1 MKLSGEQIQQVEDY
15 LTKKGLKYID
25 IRYEVLDHMVT
36 DIEQLMES
44 KNLSFLNA
52 SENVFTK
59 WNENFVTRSSF
70 WIGLVYSGP
79 KIFIDNSVIIYKKMV
94 LKIQLIAFV
103 VIIGFGNFSNYFKVL
118 QSDYSQEITLLF
130 KIIAVFSM
138 VIVLYWFYQI
148 KKTKLQ
154 TSYSFLFTRNA
165 LPSALVF
172 GTLGLLFSESNS
184 MKLAFIIFGLWS
196 GWVLFKHHVKS
207 VSNYSL
213 PAKS

>member
-15 LTKKGLKYID
+15 LTKKGLKHID

-172 GTLGLLFSESNS
+172 GTLGLLFSENNS
-184 MKLAFIIFGLWS
+184 MILAFIIFGLWS

>member
-1 MKLSGEQIQQVEDY
+1 MKLSGEQIQQVEYY

-184 MKLAFIIFGLWS
+184 MILAFIIFGLWS

>member
-1 MKLSGEQIQQVEDY
+1 
-15 LTKKGLKYID
+15 
-25 IRYEVLDHMVT
+25 
-36 DIEQLMES
+36 
-44 KNLSFLNA
+44 
-52 SENVFTK
+52 
-59 WNENFVTRSSF
+59 
-70 WIGLVYSGP
+70 
-79 KIFIDNSVIIYKKMV
+79 MV

-184 MKLAFIIFGLWS
+184 MILAFIIFGLWS